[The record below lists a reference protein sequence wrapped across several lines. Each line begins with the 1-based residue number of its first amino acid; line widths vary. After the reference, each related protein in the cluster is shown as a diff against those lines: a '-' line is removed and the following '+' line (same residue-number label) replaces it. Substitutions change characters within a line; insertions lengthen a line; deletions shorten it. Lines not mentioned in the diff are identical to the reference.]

1 MGEAAV
7 VESVVVPIVLASDV
21 LDLGNGGVLE
31 VVVVV
36 VVVVDAIVGAVVMV
50 VLVSDSVTVPA
61 LLEVVAVL
69 KVPVE
74 VVVDVVAETARGVV
88 AVAVAIAVVAVVKVV
103 KVVKVVGV
111 SGAMFELLG
120 VNGGTTAIGPKSAP
134 FVETLATFAVPDM
147 PNGHD
152 LTLSTYSADLTSGTL
167 IPTASSACALYAK
180 CLPAWPPT
188 TS

>member
-1 MGEAAV
+1 MVAGTVVGEAAV

-36 VVVVDAIVGAVVMV
+36 VVVDAIVGAVVMV
-50 VLVSDSVTVPA
+50 ALVSDSVTVPE
-61 LLEVVAVL
+61 LLEAVAVL
-69 KVPVE
+69 KVPVD

-88 AVAVAIAVVAVVKVV
+88 AVAVAVAVVAVVKVV

-111 SGAMFELLG
+111 SGAMLELLG

-134 FVETLATFAVPDM
+134 FVKTLATFAVPDM

-152 LTLSTYSADLTSGTL
+152 
-167 IPTASSACALYAK
+167 
-180 CLPAWPPT
+180 
-188 TS
+188 